1 MGRFSLERRRKYLED
16 QVIHACQLKGGTTPE
31 TNEIVTNIC
40 SCHNF
45 FPLSSVQII
54 FIPACCLLCVL

>member
-1 MGRFSLERRRKYLED
+1 MHIIT
-16 QVIHACQLKGGTTPE
+16 QCIIKGGLYLKPTKLKKIFVAVIT
-31 TNEIVTNIC
+31 
-40 SCHNF
+40 F